1 VLKLVSNHG
10 LQPFRTPSGESR
22 QDFEIPHFPNPEH
35 GSLIGQYE
43 ATPAYVETV
52 YKTGVDPRPI
62 GRFGVERSI
71 SPEEIAWIPESLRLL
86 QIAEEIQESRNQH
99 PLRISEL
106 DTTSEISFVRSTFK
120 KLIDLSPR
128 Q

>member
-1 VLKLVSNHG
+1 MSNHSP
-10 LQPFRTPSGESR
+10 QSSRTSSGESR
-22 QDFEIPHFPNPEH
+22 QDFEIPRFPSPEN
-35 GSLIGQYE
+35 GSLISQYE
-43 ATPAYVETV
+43 LTPAYVETV
-52 YKTGVDPRPI
+52 YETGVDPRPI
-62 GRFGVERSI
+62 GRFGVELSI
-71 SPEEIAWIPESLRLL
+71 SPEDSAWMPESLRLL

-106 DTTSEISFVRSTFK
+106 DTTSETSFVRSTFK